1 MKKDHVSKLM
11 QRYLKAQ
18 KTGIYPYFDAD
29 EIDNMLERLEQKGN
43 YKHYEALL
51 HLGKNLHPGNTNLAI
66 RQCKFHIH
74 TKGFTQALVILDMA
88 AASIEVEALR
98 LECYARLNA
107 SDKVLNRIES
117 LIISKCEYLEE
128 LLEYIIPLLND
139 ISMSDLS
146 LKIINRT
153 LPLFPEN
160 YLLIDELSYIYEI
173 KGDYEHAIKAL
184 NKVIDNNPHS
194 SDNWYN
200 MGRLHSIMNNHA
212 EAIEAFEFSL
222 ACATNKE
229 LEHNDDLKAY
239 LAYSFFMNENYEKAV
254 EIYTQMQELPDKTIN
269 VYIKTMIAECY
280 AQLEDFEKAFQAL
293 QSIIDNNTNDSH
305 TYMNYV
311 RCSMETDR
319 RQEAS
324 RILRRTANLLPDE
337 LRPLTDIAINLLE
350 IGNTNQALSIT
361 DKIIKYID
369 EEDSKD
375 YYIDENTDLLAKH
388 PKTCKYFFFQTPL
401 PVKKLVYAY
410 LNDNGCRN

>member
-1 MKKDHVSKLM
+1 
-11 QRYLKAQ
+11 
-18 KTGIYPYFDAD
+18 
-29 EIDNMLERLEQKGN
+29 
-43 YKHYEALL
+43 
-51 HLGKNLHPGNTNLAI
+51 
-66 RQCKFHIH
+66 
-74 TKGFTQALVILDMA
+74 
-88 AASIEVEALR
+88 
-98 LECYARLNA
+98 
-107 SDKVLNRIES
+107 
-117 LIISKCEYLEE
+117 
-128 LLEYIIPLLND
+128 
-139 ISMSDLS
+139 
-146 LKIINRT
+146 
-153 LPLFPEN
+153 
-160 YLLIDELSYIYEI
+160 
-173 KGDYEHAIKAL
+173 
-184 NKVIDNNPHS
+184 
-194 SDNWYN
+194 
-200 MGRLHSIMNNHA
+200 
-212 EAIEAFEFSL
+212 
-222 ACATNKE
+222 
-229 LEHNDDLKAY
+229 
-239 LAYSFFMNENYEKAV
+239 MNENYEKAV

-401 PVKKLVYAY
+401 PVNKLVYAY